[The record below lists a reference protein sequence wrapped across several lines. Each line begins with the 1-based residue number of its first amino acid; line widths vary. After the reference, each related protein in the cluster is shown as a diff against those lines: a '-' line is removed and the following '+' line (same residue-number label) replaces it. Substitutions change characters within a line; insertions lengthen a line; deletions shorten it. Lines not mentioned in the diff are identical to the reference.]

1 MGVGVS
7 DYEEKVSIRRWVTCE
22 RKQSIPVCKK
32 CGHCDTHYHGCL
44 YAGCDCNSGGGS
56 SESPHVVRTSFSAWC
71 LADDPS
77 HIELIRERIDDL
89 RVALDCAMASHAV
102 GSRYHMP
109 IRYADVRQ
117 ILLDF
122 HYLLDGN
129 GVGDGGW
136 RE

>member
-1 MGVGVS
+1 
-7 DYEEKVSIRRWVTCE
+7 
-22 RKQSIPVCKK
+22 
-32 CGHCDTHYHGCL
+32 
-44 YAGCDCNSGGGS
+44 
-56 SESPHVVRTSFSAWC
+56 
-71 LADDPS
+71 
-77 HIELIRERIDDL
+77 
-89 RVALDCAMASHAV
+89 MASHAV

-129 GVGDGGW
+129 GVGDGGQ